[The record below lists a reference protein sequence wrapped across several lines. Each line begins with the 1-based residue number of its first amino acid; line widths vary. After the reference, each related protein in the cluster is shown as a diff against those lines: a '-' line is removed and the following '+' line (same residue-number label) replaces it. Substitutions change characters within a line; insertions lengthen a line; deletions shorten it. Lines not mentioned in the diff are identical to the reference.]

1 MWKLKKILHLVA
13 YWFLIKFL
21 QKKKKK
27 DRDGIIKYAQ
37 QKTVYLFAINKN
49 K

>member
-21 QKKKKK
+21 QKKK